1 MKSLIA
7 LAFLPF
13 LFSCTE
19 FRFTEPVPQDGKV
32 LKTIPKSF
40 HGVYADQ
47 EGDTLRVFSSYYSL
61 YMGEEIGT
69 IQDTINDSADESVL
83 TDGTHIFVN
92 LKAEDNTWSCY
103 VGKLTKEGIDILFF
117 SAEEIGLREMSNI
130 ARYNAVLDED
140 EEMAYYLT
148 KVTDEQFNKML
159 ASPIMEPLLSLKRV
173 KK

>member
-1 MKSLIA
+1 MKSLITLA
-7 LAFLPF
+7 LLPI

-32 LKTIPKSF
+32 LKAIPKSF
-40 HGVYADQ
+40 HGIYADE
-47 EGDTLRVFSSYYSL
+47 EGDTLRVFSNYYSL

-69 IQDTINDSADESVL
+69 IQDTINDSADERVL
-83 TDGTHIFVN
+83 SDGTHIFVN
-92 LKAEDNTWSCY
+92 LMSDDNTWSCY

-117 SAEEIGLREMSNI
+117 SAEEIGLREMNNI

-140 EEMAYYLT
+140 EEVAYYLIR
-148 KVTDEQFNKML
+148 VTDEQFKGML

-173 KK
+173 K